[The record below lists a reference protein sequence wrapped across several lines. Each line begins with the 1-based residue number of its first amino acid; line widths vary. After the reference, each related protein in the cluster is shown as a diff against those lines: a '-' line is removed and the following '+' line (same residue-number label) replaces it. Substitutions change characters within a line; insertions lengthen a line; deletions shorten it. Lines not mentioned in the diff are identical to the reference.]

1 MHVLRI
7 NDVRKT
13 YAAIKLLQKALPMH
27 RFGLCCTVLRRRVQS
42 KHRAPCNTHKLG
54 LEWHQ
59 SVRVGPHVSLAEPVV
74 DALSLGSDGDR
85 PALAPLATVAGAGVV
100 HTIPARQSGQRLG
113 GRCHG
118 GGAVY

>member
-42 KHRAPCNTHKLG
+42 KHRAPCSTHKLG

-85 PALAPLATVAGAGVV
+85 PDSRVSHLSRYQGCKIQNEKG
-100 HTIPARQSGQRLG
+100 RLVNG
-113 GRCHG
+113 
-118 GGAVY
+118 

>member
-1 MHVLRI
+1 MTVHVLRI

-85 PALAPLATVAGAGVV
+85 PALAPLATVAGAGGDVAA
-100 HTIPARQSGQRLG
+100 T
-113 GRCHG
+113 
-118 GGAVY
+118 